1 MDDDIIPRIKFI
13 GRIQKGENV
22 NVKHMNIQ
30 QVSLLMKLIRSF
42 IHNDTRANT
51 FTFIN
56 NTIKKGFEILS
67 LHLGVDKDYDRSLC
81 QNLTNDL
88 KQCKIGML
96 NIRETYIEDLM
107 FCCKI
112 DALIE
117 ETDARLHDIEVKY
130 EFLKRPFDQL

>member
-13 GRIQKGENV
+13 GRIQKGEKV

-30 QVSLLMKLIRSF
+30 QDSLFMKLIRSF
-42 IHNDTRANT
+42 VHNDTRANT
-51 FTFIN
+51 FIFIN

-130 EFLKRPFDQL
+130 EFLRRHFEQL